1 MRKWTKKT
9 IRNKQIVK
17 YWHQKENTFEKIQ
30 YCCSQSGFFFHD
42 SMELGQFSNEDDFF
56 NLNEEISLQ
65 PSSEYPCSSYDLF
78 K

>member
-30 YCCSQSGFFFHD
+30 YCCSQSGFFFQD

-65 PSSEYPCSSYDLF
+65 PSSEYPRSSYDLF